1 MQLTSLAKLLARDQ
15 SGISSPATTITHGKS
30 SEGWLT
36 LPNGRTVAPRPSL
49 ITFTPE
55 PIVFTNSLKI
65 RFIKKARHC
74 GLGFLF
80 MNGVRHE

>member
-1 MQLTSLAKLLARDQ
+1 MQQTSLARLLARDQ
-15 SGISSPATTITHGKS
+15 SGISNPVITITHGKR

-36 LPNGRTVAPRPSL
+36 LPSGRTVAPRPSL

-65 RFIKKARHC
+65 RFVKKARQC

-80 MNGVRHE
+80 MSGVRHE